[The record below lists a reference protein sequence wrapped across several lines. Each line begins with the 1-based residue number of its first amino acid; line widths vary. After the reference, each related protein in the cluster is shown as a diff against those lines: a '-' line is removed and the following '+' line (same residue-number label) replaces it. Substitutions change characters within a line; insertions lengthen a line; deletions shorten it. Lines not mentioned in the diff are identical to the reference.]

1 MALWIVTIEGCA
13 VFEAP
18 AVLAAAS
25 APCVTPLT
33 VSPYITCP
41 VSRDSPAW
49 GENDPFSDERPNNGG
64 LKSWK
69 SQKQLGGW
77 KRFSKGNQRTPLRK
91 RPRTIGDENS
101 WEILAAGGDFWGP
114 VSGSRARKRAV
125 YLRRVTRR
133 PWQQMSKR

>member
-1 MALWIVTIEGCA
+1 MISGSMALSIVTIEGCA

-49 GENDPFSDERPNNGG
+49 GENDPFFGWTS
-64 LKSWK
+64 
-69 SQKQLGGW
+69 KQW
-77 KRFSKGNQRTPLRK
+77 V
-91 RPRTIGDENS
+91 
-101 WEILAAGGDFWGP
+101 EILEI
-114 VSGSRARKRAV
+114 SET
-125 YLRRVTRR
+125 TRGLETFL
-133 PWQQMSKR
+133 KG

>member
-1 MALWIVTIEGCA
+1 MGLWIVTIEGSA

-77 KRFSKGNQRTPLRK
+77 KRFSKGNQRTPPK
-91 RPRTIGDENS
+91 KASPDG
-101 WEILAAGGDFWGP
+101 
-114 VSGSRARKRAV
+114 
-125 YLRRVTRR
+125 RR
-133 PWQQMSKR
+133 

>member
-1 MALWIVTIEGCA
+1 MISGSMALSIVTIEGCA

-41 VSRDSPAW
+41 VSRDSPVKH
-49 GENDPFSDERPNNGG
+49 GDNDPLSDEGPNKGG

-69 SQKQLGGW
+69 SQKELGGW
-77 KRFSKGNQRTPLRK
+77 KRFLKGNYDG
-91 RPRTIGDENS
+91 RPQKSVPGR
-101 WEILAAGGDFWGP
+101 W
-114 VSGSRARKRAV
+114 R
-125 YLRRVTRR
+125 
-133 PWQQMSKR
+133 